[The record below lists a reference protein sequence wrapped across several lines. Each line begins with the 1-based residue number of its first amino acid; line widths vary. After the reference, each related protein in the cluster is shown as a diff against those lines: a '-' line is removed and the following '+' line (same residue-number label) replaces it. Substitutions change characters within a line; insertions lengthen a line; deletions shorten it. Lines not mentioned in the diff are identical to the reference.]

1 MALLEV
7 RRLSKVFGGISAVDG
22 LDFTV
27 DGGGILSIIG
37 PNGAGKTTLFNVLTG
52 VYTPTEG
59 HVFLEGEDVTHLTP
73 FERAAKGM
81 SRTFQNVQAFLN
93 MSAVEN
99 VMVGYHLHSHRR
111 FFSSLLRTPKALA
124 ANKMARDKA
133 ADLMEYVGLGEYV
146 GMAADS
152 LPYGALKRLEIARA
166 LATEP
171 KILMLDEPA
180 AGLNP
185 TETQAL
191 DDLIQE
197 IAANGVTIL
206 LVEHDMRLVMGI
218 SDHIIVLDHGRWLAE
233 GNAQEIRANPE
244 VTAAYLGE
252 EGRGH

>member
-7 RRLSKVFGGISAVDG
+7 KGLSKVFGGISAVDG

-59 HVFLEGEDVTHLTP
+59 HVFLEGEEVTHLTP

-99 VMVGYHLHSHRR
+99 VMVGYHLHSHRN
-111 FFSSLLRTPKALA
+111 FLSSLLRLPPAVE
-124 ANKMARDKA
+124 ANKVAREKA
-133 ADLMEYVGLGEYV
+133 AQLMEYVGLGEYI

-166 LATEP
+166 LATDP

-185 TETQAL
+185 AETQAL

-197 IAANGVTIL
+197 IAGNGVTIL

-233 GNAQEIRANPE
+233 GNAKEIRANPE